1 MLKRLKTFF
10 KYYSRN
16 KIAVVAL
23 GILIL
28 IIFAALFADLLSPYD
43 YTAQFPKD
51 NFLRPSSD
59 HLMGTDN
66 FGRDIFSRVLHGAQV
81 SLKIGFTSVCIST
94 VVGVIIGALAGYY
107 EGIFDAIIMR
117 VMDMILSIPQLVL
130 AIALAAALGG
140 GMKNLILAVSLSSI
154 PSYARIV
161 RSQVMSVKN
170 LEYIESARLAGVKTF
185 KLIFAE
191 ILPNCFAPIIV
202 QATIGVGTAILSAA
216 SLSFIGMGIMPPEAE
231 WGQMLSEG
239 RAYIRKYP
247 HITLFP
253 GLAIALTILVLNIV
267 GDAFRDAFDPKFRR

>member
-10 KYYSRN
+10 KYYRRN
-16 KIAVVAL
+16 KVAVVAL
-23 GILIL
+23 VLL
-28 IIFAALFADLLSPYD
+28 VVIIFAAIFADLLSPYD
-43 YTAQFPKD
+43 YTEQFPKD
-51 NFLRPSSD
+51 NFLRPSSQ

-81 SLKIGFTSVCIST
+81 SLKIGFTSVIIST
-94 VVGVIIGALAGYY
+94 VIGVIIGALAGYY

-117 VMDMILSIPQLVL
+117 VMDTILSIPQLVL

-140 GMKNLILAVSLSSI
+140 GMRNLILAVSLSSI

-239 RAYIRKYP
+239 RAYIRNYP

-253 GLAIALTILVLNIV
+253 GMAIAITILLLNIV
-267 GDAFRDAFDPKFRR
+267 GDALRDAFDPKFRR

>member
-1 MLKRLKTFF
+1 MKKRLKNFF
-10 KYYSRN
+10 KYYSKN
-16 KIAVVAL
+16 KVAVVAL
-23 GILIL
+23 VILIL
-28 IIFAALFADLLSPYD
+28 IIIVAIFADVISPYD
-43 YTAQFPKD
+43 YTKQYPKE
-51 NFLRPSSD
+51 NFLKPGST

-66 FGRDIFSRVLHGAQV
+66 FGRDIFSRVLHGAKV
-81 SLKIGFTSVCIST
+81 SLKIGFTSVIIST
-94 VVGVIIGALAGYY
+94 VIGVIIGAFAGYY

-117 VMDMILSIPQLVL
+117 IMDTILSIPQLVL

-161 RSQVMSVKN
+161 RSQVLPVKN
-170 LEYIESARLAGVKTF
+170 LEYVEAAKLSGVKTF
-185 KLIFAE
+185 KLIFTE

-239 RAYIRKYP
+239 RAYIRNYP
-247 HITLFP
+247 YMTFFP
-253 GLAIALTILVLNIV
+253 GLAIAITILVLNVV
-267 GDAFRDAFDPKFRR
+267 GDALRDTFDPKFRR

>member
-51 NFLRPSSD
+51 NFLKPSSD
-59 HLMGTDN
+59 YLMGTDN

-94 VVGVIIGALAGYY
+94 VIGVIIGALAGYY

-117 VMDMILSIPQLVL
+117 VMDTILSIPQLVL

-161 RSQVMSVKN
+161 RSQVLSVKN

-239 RAYIRKYP
+239 RAYIRNYP

-253 GLAIALTILVLNIV
+253 GIAIALTILVLNIV
-267 GDAFRDAFDPKFRR
+267 GDALRDAFDPKFRR

>member
-1 MLKRLKTFF
+1 MRNRLKDFF

-23 GILIL
+23 IILVIIIIL
-28 IIFAALFADLLSPYD
+28 AIFADVIAPYD
-43 YTAQFPKD
+43 YTEQFPSE
-51 NFLRPSSD
+51 NFQTPNST

-66 FGRDIFSRVLHGAQV
+66 FGRDVFSRVLHGAQV
-81 SLKIGFTSVCIST
+81 SLKIGFTSVIIST
-94 VVGVIIGALAGYY
+94 VIGVIIGAFAGYY

-117 VMDMILSIPQLVL
+117 VMDTILSIPQLVL

-140 GMKNLILAVSLSSI
+140 GMRNLILAVSLSSI
-154 PSYARIV
+154 PSYAKIV

-170 LEYIESARLAGVKTF
+170 LEYVESARLSGVKGL
-185 KLIFAE
+185 KLIFIE
-191 ILPNCFAPIIV
+191 IIPNCFAPIIV

-239 RAYIRKYP
+239 RAYIRNYP
-247 HITLFP
+247 HMTLFP
-253 GLAIALTILVLNIV
+253 GLAIAITILVLNIV
-267 GDAFRDAFDPKFRR
+267 GDAFRDAFDPKYRR

>member
-1 MLKRLKTFF
+1 
-10 KYYSRN
+10 
-16 KIAVVAL
+16 
-23 GILIL
+23 
-28 IIFAALFADLLSPYD
+28 
-43 YTAQFPKD
+43 
-51 NFLRPSSD
+51 
-59 HLMGTDN
+59 MGTDN
-66 FGRDIFSRVLHGAQV
+66 FGRDIFSRVLHGAKV
-81 SLKIGFTSVCIST
+81 SLKIGFTSVIIST
-94 VVGVIIGALAGYY
+94 VIGVIIGAFAGYY

-117 VMDMILSIPQLVL
+117 IMDTILSIPQLVL

-161 RSQVMSVKN
+161 RSQVLSVKN
-170 LEYIESARLAGVKTF
+170 LEYVEAAKLSGVKTF
-185 KLIFAE
+185 KLIFTE

-239 RAYIRKYP
+239 RAYIRNYP

-253 GLAIALTILVLNIV
+253 GMAIALTILVLNIV
-267 GDAFRDAFDPKFRR
+267 GDALRDAFDPKFRR

>member
-117 VMDMILSIPQLVL
+117 VMDTILSIPQLVL

-170 LEYIESARLAGVKTF
+170 LEYIESARFAGVKTF

-239 RAYIRKYP
+239 RAYIRNYP

>member
-10 KYYSRN
+10 KYYRRN

-23 GILIL
+23 GILTL
-28 IIFAALFADLLSPYD
+28 IIFAALFADALSPYD

-51 NFLRPSSD
+51 NFLKPSSQ

-94 VVGVIIGALAGYY
+94 VIGVIIGALAGYY

-117 VMDMILSIPQLVL
+117 VMDTILSIPQLVL

-239 RAYIRKYP
+239 RAYIRNYP

>member
-1 MLKRLKTFF
+1 MKKRLKNFF
-10 KYYSRN
+10 KYYSKN
-16 KIAVVAL
+16 KVAVVAL
-23 GILIL
+23 VILIL
-28 IIFAALFADLLSPYD
+28 IIIVAIFADVISPYD
-43 YTAQFPKD
+43 YTKQYPKE
-51 NFLRPSSD
+51 NFLKPGST

-66 FGRDIFSRVLHGAQV
+66 FGRDIFSRVLHGAKV
-81 SLKIGFTSVCIST
+81 SLKIGFTSVIIST
-94 VVGVIIGALAGYY
+94 VIGVIIGAFVGYY

-117 VMDMILSIPQLVL
+117 IMDTILSIPQLVL

-161 RSQVMSVKN
+161 RSQVLSVKN
-170 LEYIESARLAGVKTF
+170 LEYVKAAKLSGVKTF
-185 KLIFAE
+185 KLIFTE

-239 RAYIRKYP
+239 RAYIRNYP
-247 HITLFP
+247 YMTFFP
-253 GLAIALTILVLNIV
+253 GLAIAITILVLNVV
-267 GDAFRDAFDPKFRR
+267 GDALRDTFDPKFRR

>member
-1 MLKRLKTFF
+1 MLKRFKTFF
-10 KYYSRN
+10 KYYKRN

-28 IIFAALFADLLSPYD
+28 IILGAIFADYLAPYD
-43 YTAQFPKD
+43 YTEQFPKD
-51 NFLRPSSD
+51 NFLKPSSD

-66 FGRDIFSRVLHGAQV
+66 FGRDIFSRVLKGAQV
-81 SLKIGFTSVCIST
+81 SLKIGFSSVIIST
-94 VVGVIIGALAGYY
+94 FVGVIIGALAGYY
-107 EGIFDAIIMR
+107 EGVFDTIIMR
-117 VMDMILSIPQLVL
+117 VMDTILSIPQLVL

-140 GMKNLILAVSLSSI
+140 GMRNLILAVSLSSV

-239 RAYIRKYP
+239 RAYIRNYP

-253 GLAIALTILVLNIV
+253 GIAIALTILVLNIV
-267 GDAFRDAFDPKFRR
+267 GDALRDAFDPKFRR

>member
-10 KYYSRN
+10 KYYRRN
-16 KIAVVAL
+16 KVAVVAL
-23 GILIL
+23 VLL
-28 IIFAALFADLLSPYD
+28 VVIIFAAIFADLLSPYD
-43 YTAQFPKD
+43 YTEQFPKD
-51 NFLRPSSD
+51 NFLRPSRG

-81 SLKIGFTSVCIST
+81 SLKIGFTSVIIST
-94 VVGVIIGALAGYY
+94 VIGVIIGALAGYY

-117 VMDMILSIPQLVL
+117 VMDTILSIPQLVL

-239 RAYIRKYP
+239 RAYIRNYP

-253 GLAIALTILVLNIV
+253 GMAIAITILLLNIV
-267 GDAFRDAFDPKFRR
+267 GDALRDAFDPKFRR

>member
-10 KYYSRN
+10 KYYRRN
-16 KIAVVAL
+16 KVAVVAL
-23 GILIL
+23 VLLIL
-28 IIFAALFADLLSPYD
+28 IIFAAIFADLLSPYD
-43 YTAQFPKD
+43 YTEQFPKD
-51 NFLRPSSD
+51 NFLRPSSA

-66 FGRDIFSRVLHGAQV
+66 FGRDIFSRVLHGAEV
-81 SLKIGFTSVCIST
+81 SLKIGFTSVIIST
-94 VVGVIIGALAGYY
+94 VIGVIIGALAGYY

-117 VMDMILSIPQLVL
+117 VMDTILSIPQLVL

-239 RAYIRKYP
+239 RAYIRNYP

-253 GLAIALTILVLNIV
+253 GMAIAITILLLNIV
-267 GDAFRDAFDPKFRR
+267 GDALRDAFDPKFRR

>member
-1 MLKRLKTFF
+1 MLKRLKNFF

-16 KIAVVAL
+16 KIAVIAL

-28 IIFAALFADLLSPYD
+28 LIFAAIFADVLSPYD
-43 YTAQFPKD
+43 YTEQFPKD
-51 NFLRPSSD
+51 NFLKPSSA

-66 FGRDIFSRVLHGAQV
+66 FGRDIFSRVLHGAKV
-81 SLKIGFTSVCIST
+81 SLKIGFTSVIIST
-94 VVGVIIGALAGYY
+94 IIGVIIGAFAGYY
-107 EGIFDAIIMR
+107 EGIFDSIIMR
-117 VMDMILSIPQLVL
+117 VMDTILSIPQLVL
-130 AIALAAALGG
+130 AIALAAALGN

-170 LEYIESARLAGVKTF
+170 LEYIESARLSGVKTF

-239 RAYIRKYP
+239 RAYIRNYP

-253 GLAIALTILVLNIV
+253 GLAIAITILVLNIV
-267 GDAFRDAFDPKFRR
+267 GDALRDAFDPKFRR

>member
-1 MLKRLKTFF
+1 MLKRFKTFF

-16 KIAVVAL
+16 KIAVFAL

-28 IIFAALFADLLSPYD
+28 IILAAIFADFIAPYD
-43 YTAQFPKD
+43 YTEQFPKD
-51 NFLRPSSD
+51 NFLRPSSG

-66 FGRDIFSRVLHGAQV
+66 FGRDIFSRVLKGGQI
-81 SLKIGFTSVCIST
+81 SLRIGFSSVIIST
-94 VVGVIIGALAGYY
+94 FIGVIIGAFAGYY
-107 EGIFDAIIMR
+107 EGVFDAIIMR
-117 VMDMILSIPQLVL
+117 VMDTILSIPQLVL

-140 GMKNLILAVSLSSI
+140 GMRNLILAVSLSSI

-161 RSQVMSVKN
+161 RSQVMAVKN

-239 RAYIRKYP
+239 RAYIRNYP

-253 GLAIALTILVLNIV
+253 GMAIALTILVLNIV
-267 GDAFRDAFDPKFRR
+267 GDALRDAFDPKFRR

>member
-1 MLKRLKTFF
+1 
-10 KYYSRN
+10 
-16 KIAVVAL
+16 
-23 GILIL
+23 
-28 IIFAALFADLLSPYD
+28 
-43 YTAQFPKD
+43 
-51 NFLRPSSD
+51 
-59 HLMGTDN
+59 MGTDN

-81 SLKIGFTSVCIST
+81 SLKIGFTSVIIST
-94 VVGVIIGALAGYY
+94 VIGVIIGALAGYY

-117 VMDMILSIPQLVL
+117 VMDTILSIPQLVL

-239 RAYIRKYP
+239 RAYIRNYP

-253 GLAIALTILVLNIV
+253 GMAIAITILLLNIV
-267 GDAFRDAFDPKFRR
+267 GDALRDAFDPKFRR

>member
-10 KYYSRN
+10 KYYRRN
-16 KIAVVAL
+16 KVAVVAL
-23 GILIL
+23 VLLIL
-28 IIFAALFADLLSPYD
+28 IIFAAIFADLLSPYD
-43 YTAQFPKD
+43 YTEQFPKD
-51 NFLRPSSD
+51 NFLRPSSQ

-81 SLKIGFTSVCIST
+81 SLKIGFTSVIIST
-94 VVGVIIGALAGYY
+94 VIGVIIGALAGYY
-107 EGIFDAIIMR
+107 EGIFDAVIMR
-117 VMDMILSIPQLVL
+117 VMDTILSIPQLVL

-239 RAYIRKYP
+239 RAYIRNYP

-253 GLAIALTILVLNIV
+253 GMAIAITILLLNIV
-267 GDAFRDAFDPKFRR
+267 GDALRDAFDPKFRR

>member
-1 MLKRLKTFF
+1 MKKRLKNFF
-10 KYYSRN
+10 KYYSKN
-16 KIAVVAL
+16 KVAVVAL
-23 GILIL
+23 VILIL
-28 IIFAALFADLLSPYD
+28 IIIVAIFADVISPYD
-43 YTAQFPKD
+43 YTKQYPKE
-51 NFLRPSSD
+51 NFLKPGSA

-66 FGRDIFSRVLHGAQV
+66 FGRDIFSRVLHGAKV
-81 SLKIGFTSVCIST
+81 SLKIGFTSVIIST
-94 VVGVIIGALAGYY
+94 VIGVIIGAFAGYY

-117 VMDMILSIPQLVL
+117 IMDTILSIPQLVL

-161 RSQVMSVKN
+161 RSQVLSVKN
-170 LEYIESARLAGVKTF
+170 LEYVEAAKLSGVKTF
-185 KLIFAE
+185 KLIFTE

-239 RAYIRKYP
+239 RAYIRNYP
-247 HITLFP
+247 YMTFFP
-253 GLAIALTILVLNIV
+253 GLAIAITILVLNV
-267 GDAFRDAFDPKFRR
+267 VCDALRDTFDPKFRR

>member
-1 MLKRLKTFF
+1 MKKRLKNFF
-10 KYYSRN
+10 KYYSKN
-16 KIAVVAL
+16 KVAVVAL
-23 GILIL
+23 VILIL
-28 IIFAALFADLLSPYD
+28 IIIVAIFADVISPYD
-43 YTAQFPKD
+43 YTKQYPKE
-51 NFLRPSSD
+51 NFLKPGSA

-66 FGRDIFSRVLHGAQV
+66 FGRDIFSRVLHGAKV
-81 SLKIGFTSVCIST
+81 SLKIGFTSVIIST
-94 VVGVIIGALAGYY
+94 VIGVIIGAFAGYY

-117 VMDMILSIPQLVL
+117 IMDTILSIPQLVL

-161 RSQVMSVKN
+161 RSQVLSVKN
-170 LEYIESARLAGVKTF
+170 LEYVEAAKLSGVKTF
-185 KLIFAE
+185 KLIFTE

-239 RAYIRKYP
+239 RAYIRNYP
-247 HITLFP
+247 YMTFFP
-253 GLAIALTILVLNIV
+253 GLAIAITILVLNVV
-267 GDAFRDAFDPKFRR
+267 GDALRDTFDPKFRR

>member
-10 KYYSRN
+10 KYYRRN
-16 KIAVVAL
+16 KVAVVVL
-23 GILIL
+23 VLL
-28 IIFAALFADLLSPYD
+28 VVIIFAAIFADLLSPYD
-43 YTAQFPKD
+43 YTEQFPKD
-51 NFLRPSSD
+51 NFLRPSRG

-81 SLKIGFTSVCIST
+81 SLKIGFTSVIIST
-94 VVGVIIGALAGYY
+94 VIGVIIGALAGYY

-117 VMDMILSIPQLVL
+117 VMDTILSIPQLVL

-239 RAYIRKYP
+239 RAYIRNYP

-253 GLAIALTILVLNIV
+253 GMAIAITILLLNIV
-267 GDAFRDAFDPKFRR
+267 GDALRDAFDPKFRR

>member
-10 KYYSRN
+10 KYYRRN
-16 KIAVVAL
+16 KVAVVAL
-23 GILIL
+23 VLL
-28 IIFAALFADLLSPYD
+28 VVIIFAAIFADLLSPYD
-43 YTAQFPKD
+43 YTEQFPKD
-51 NFLRPSSD
+51 NFLRPSRG

-81 SLKIGFTSVCIST
+81 SLKIGFTSVIIST
-94 VVGVIIGALAGYY
+94 VIGVIIGALAGYY

-117 VMDMILSIPQLVL
+117 VMDTILSIPQLVL

-170 LEYIESARLAGVKTF
+170 LEYIESARLAGIKTF

-191 ILPNCFAPIIV
+191 IIPNCFAPIIV

-239 RAYIRKYP
+239 RAYIRNYP

-253 GLAIALTILVLNIV
+253 GMAIAITILLLNIV
-267 GDAFRDAFDPKFRR
+267 GDALRDAFDPKFRR